1 MEKRRPIVPWAVGLL
16 LALTIYPL
24 SFGPVCWLQS
34 RHLFGTDNELVST
47 FYQPILAATADAP
60 APLQK
65 AVLWYAGL
73 GARRFYEPVMVRYG
87 RPFPGRLVSR
97 KVQLIWSWSGPY
109 LH

>member
-1 MEKRRPIVPWAVGLL
+1 MEKRRSILPWALCLL
-16 LALTIYPL
+16 LALAIYPL

-34 RHLFGTDNELVST
+34 RNLIGVDNEMVST
-47 FYQPILAATADAP
+47 FYQPILLATVDAP
-60 APLQK
+60 APLQH

-73 GARRFYEPVMVRYG
+73 GARKFYEPVMVRYG

-97 KVQLIWSWSGPY
+97 KVILSWSWSGPY